1 MIPWTDLSL
10 AALVPF
16 ILIGFTAQLI
26 DSALGMAFGVV
37 GAALL
42 LALGMPPA
50 SASAAIHAA
59 ESFTSGVSGISHALQ
74 RNVDWRLF
82 RRLVVP
88 GIVGGLIGAF
98 ILVHLDIGI
107 ARPVVL
113 TYLGAVGLYLMWRGA
128 RRPQT
133 YRDLKFVGGLGFVGG
148 VLDGSG
154 GGGWGPVV
162 TANLLAQGGEP
173 RRVIGTTNA
182 SEFFVTVTIAASFIG
197 TLGWQ
202 SFGVMATGLLIGGV
216 LGAPV
221 GAWLVRRLRAE
232 LIVTAAGVLLLLASG
247 YGFLALMF
255 EPVPAFPRF

>member
-1 MIPWTDLSL
+1 MIPGTELSL
-10 AALVPF
+10 AGLLPF

-42 LALGMPPA
+42 LALGMPPT

-59 ESFTSGVSGISHALQ
+59 ESFTSGVSGLSHALQ

-88 GIVGGLIGAF
+88 GIIGGLIGAF
-98 ILVHLDIGI
+98 VLVHLDTAV

-133 YRDLKFVGGLGFVGG
+133 YRDLKFVGGLGLVGG
-148 VLDGSG
+148 ALDGSG

-182 SEFFVTVTIAASFIG
+182 AEFFVTVTIAASFIG

-202 SFGVMATGLLIGGV
+202 SFGVVATGLLIGGGV
-216 LGAPV
+216 GAPV

-232 LIVTAAGVLLLLASG
+232 LIVTAAGGLLLLASG
-247 YGFLALMF
+247 YGFLMLMAD
-255 EPVPAFPRF
+255 PLPTFPRF